1 MRVGLTGC
9 GRLRILRE
17 RIIVKARIRFLQKP
31 SCTTCRKAKAFLE
44 KRKVELELR
53 DLGKDRLSVA
63 ELDVLIGERDYRKF
77 LNTRN
82 ELYRSRKMG
91 QNPPSREEALQLM
104 AGEPN
109 LIRRPVVVRG
119 SEIVLG
125 YDEEALKRIA
135 K

>member
-1 MRVGLTGC
+1 M
-9 GRLRILRE
+9 
-17 RIIVKARIRFLQKP
+17 KAQIKFLQKP

-44 KRKVELELR
+44 KRKVELESR

-63 ELDVLIGERDYRKF
+63 ELDALIGERDYRKF

-91 QNPPSREEALQLM
+91 QNPPSREEALRLM

>member
-1 MRVGLTGC
+1 
-9 GRLRILRE
+9 
-17 RIIVKARIRFLQKP
+17 VKAQIKFLQKP

-44 KRKVELELR
+44 KRKVELESR

-63 ELDVLIGERDYRKF
+63 ELDALIGERDYRKF

-91 QNPPSREEALQLM
+91 QNPPSREEALRLM